1 MITKNQIKLINS
13 LNLKKNRKKYG
24 LFVVEGEKLVDE
36 LLQSD
41 WPIESIFATKDWS
54 GQADVLLS
62 ENELKRISF
71 LKTPNKVLAL
81 VKIKTKTNFKLANTV
96 LALDDIKDPGN
107 LGTIIRIADWF
118 GVQDILCS
126 EETVDYLNPKVIQST
141 MGSFCRVNLSYVDLS
156 KTLQTLTDFDIF
168 TTVMDGEPVECLKQ
182 SSNKIIVLGNESK
195 GISENL
201 LQLNSKKISIKKASV
216 SKAESLNVAVA
227 CGICLSVI

>member
-13 LNLKKNRKKYG
+13 LNLKKNRKKHG

-81 VKIKTKTNFKLANTV
+81 VKIKTNTNFKLANTV

-141 MGSFCRVNLSYVDLS
+141 MGSFCRVKLSYVDLS
-156 KTLQTLTDFDIF
+156 KTLQALTDYDIF

-182 SSNKIIVLGNESK
+182 SSKKIIVLGNESK